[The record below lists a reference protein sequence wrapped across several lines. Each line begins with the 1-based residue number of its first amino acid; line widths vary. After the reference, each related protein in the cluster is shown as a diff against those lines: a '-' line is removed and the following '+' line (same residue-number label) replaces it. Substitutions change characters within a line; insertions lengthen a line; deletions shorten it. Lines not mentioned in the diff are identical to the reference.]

1 MNDHLNELREKMIHD
16 TEEFLDHNLQ
26 PGSHAPG
33 PLRISAH
40 STAEPQPNPP
50 DDRPY
55 FFPTWHEWAP
65 ERQMRSA

>member
-33 PLRISAH
+33 LLRISAH
-40 STAEPQPNPP
+40 STA
-50 DDRPY
+50 R
-55 FFPTWHEWAP
+55 
-65 ERQMRSA
+65 